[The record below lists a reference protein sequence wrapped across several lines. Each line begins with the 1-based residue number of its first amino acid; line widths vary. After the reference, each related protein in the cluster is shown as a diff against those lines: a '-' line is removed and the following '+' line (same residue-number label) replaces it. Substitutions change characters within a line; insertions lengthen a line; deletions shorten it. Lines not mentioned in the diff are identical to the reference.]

1 MARNLRRRYWLS
13 ILTMLVI
20 VSGIWSGIAI
30 AGWKP
35 QLGLDLQ
42 GGISVVM
49 APRGPVK
56 QDALEKAVDI
66 IRQRIDALGVAEP
79 DVSRQGNNILIEI
92 PGIKDRKKA
101 LEVIG
106 RTAELRMRP
115 VLAEIPA
122 GSPQWEQSPPADCD
136 SPFGTGDEP
145 TASPK
150 PSPKPTAK
158 TSPKPGPKA
167 TAKASPKPSA
177 TVSPAPAATGISED
191 PTKPATLC
199 VRAVNAG
206 GKPLPANQWSK
217 LQLGPA
223 ALIGTD
229 IDSAQA
235 QPAGGGASLTAV
247 GWEVQ
252 LKLTGEGAK
261 KFEQT
266 TGKLACNQTGDVK
279 RQLAIVLDGIVESN
293 PQMGDEV
300 KCNVGISGGT
310 AVISGN
316 FGEKDARALALV
328 LRFGALPVA
337 LEAQET
343 NEVSPTLGRD
353 SLRGGLLAGAIGL
366 AVTMIYVL
374 MFYRVLGFLIWLG
387 LALHAAFT
395 MGVVII
401 LGETAGFALSL
412 AGIAGLIVSIG
423 IAADSFIVYYE
434 RLKDEVHT
442 GKTIRSSVD
451 RAWSSAWRTI
461 VAADLVTALAAAA
474 LYLLAVGGVRGFALM
489 LGLSTALDLFIS
501 YLVMHPMVWILSQTK
516 FFNNSKRLGIKN
528 VVGDV
533 QPSLAGGQR

>member
-13 ILTMLVI
+13 ILTMLVV
-20 VSGIWSGIAI
+20 VSGIWGGIAI

-122 GSPQWEQSPPADCD
+122 GSPQWAQSPPADCD
-136 SPFGTGDEP
+136 SPFGKDNDEA
-145 TASPK
+145 TASPT

-158 TSPKPGPKA
+158 TSPKPSPKA
-167 TAKASPKPSA
+167 TASP
-177 TVSPAPAATGISED
+177 TPAATGISED
-191 PTKPATLC
+191 PTKPTTLC
-199 VRAVNAG
+199 VRAVNAD
-206 GKPLPANQWSK
+206 GKAFPANQWTK
-217 LQLGPA
+217 VQLGPA
-223 ALIGTD
+223 ALVGTD

-279 RQLAIVLDGIVESN
+279 RQLAIVLDGIVESH
-293 PQMGDEV
+293 PQMGEEV
-300 KCNVGISGGT
+300 KCDVGISGGT

-316 FGEKDARALALV
+316 FGEKDAKALALV

-353 SLRGGLLAGAIGL
+353 SLQGGLLAGAIGL

-374 MFYRVLGFLIWLG
+374 LFYRVLGFLIWLG

-451 RAWSSAWRTI
+451 RAWASAWRTI

-528 VVGDV
+528 VVGDA